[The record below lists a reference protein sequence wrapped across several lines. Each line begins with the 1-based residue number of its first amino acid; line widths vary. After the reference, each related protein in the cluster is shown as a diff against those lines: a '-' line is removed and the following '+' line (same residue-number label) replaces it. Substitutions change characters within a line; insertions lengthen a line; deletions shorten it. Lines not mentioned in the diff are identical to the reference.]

1 MFRPALRSLTLL
13 TPCLAVP
20 AAAQDAAPAAAAS
33 APAAASPAAAAP
45 SPPVSAAPAVTSRD
59 AEQDARIE
67 ALTSDITRLKESM
80 VIPETEAM
88 RSRFGLGPAASKVY
102 GRPVG
107 LSLGG
112 YGEFYLGHALGDDE
126 TRKAHSGDIYRF
138 ITYVGYKFSEKIVM
152 NTEIEFEHATTGTN
166 PANDESGSVSVE
178 FSYLDFLISPYLN
191 LRAGLL
197 LMPVGL
203 TNEMHEPI
211 TYRGN
216 IRPTLE
222 RQIIPTTWREAGIG
236 LHGETEFGLSYKAYL
251 VSGLSAAGFGDTGV
265 RGGRQSGNH
274 FVWEDKAFVL
284 RADYGWDD
292 KLLIGGSFYMG
303 GADQD
308 PTGDAEVKHTLFEG
322 HALARFGGA
331 EVRAVF
337 ARGATE
343 GAAEAVPEAT
353 QGFYVEGMYDIM
365 PHLSAGTTMGLRPFL
380 RLEKLN
386 LNEKM
391 ADGVEAAEKHDIAK
405 ITGGVEFL
413 PVSDVVIKAEYD
425 RQTTAD
431 SDADPVQ
438 EIRLGAGFVF

>member
-1 MFRPALRSLTLL
+1 MPRRSLHRLALL
-13 TPCLAVP
+13 MPCVASV
-20 AAAQDAAPAAAAS
+20 ASAQDGSPAVAPGSTPAAAS
-33 APAAASPAAAAP
+33 A
-45 SPPVSAAPAVTSRD
+45 APATPPADRD

-126 TRKAHSGDIYRF
+126 TRKPHSGDVYRF
-138 ITYVGYKFSEKIVM
+138 ITYVGYKFAEKVVM
-152 NTEIEFEHATTGTN
+152 NTEIEFEHATTSAN
-166 PANDESGSVSVE
+166 PQNDEAGSVSVE

-191 LRAGLL
+191 VRAGLM

-203 TNEMHEPI
+203 TNEMHEPT

-216 IRPTLE
+216 FRPTLE
-222 RQIIPTTWREAGIG
+222 RQVIPTTWREAGVG
-236 LHGETEFGLSYKAYL
+236 VHGETEFGLSYKAYL
-251 VSGLSAAGFGDTGV
+251 VSGLSATGFGDTGV

-274 FVWEDKAFVL
+274 FVWEDKAFVV
-284 RADYGWDD
+284 RADYAYDD
-292 KLLIGGSFYMG
+292 ILLVGGSFYRG

-308 PTGDAEVKHTLFEG
+308 PKGDAEVTHTLFEG
-322 HALARFGGA
+322 HALARLGGA

-337 ARGATE
+337 ARGMTE
-343 GAAEAVPEAT
+343 GAADTVPEAT

-380 RLEKLN
+380 RMEKLN

-391 ADGVEAAEKHDIAK
+391 ADGVTAAEKHDIAK
-405 ITGGVEFL
+405 FTGGVEFL
-413 PVSDVVIKAEYD
+413 PVSDVVIKAEFD

-431 SDADPVQ
+431 GDAEPVQ

>member
-1 MFRPALRSLTLL
+1 MSRLALRRFVLIA
-13 TPCLAVP
+13 PCAVT
-20 AAAQDAAPAAAAS
+20 AAHAQDATPPPAAPAAIAS
-33 APAAASPAAAAP
+33 TPSLPAADAH
-45 SPPVSAAPAVTSRD
+45 RD

-67 ALTSDITRLKESM
+67 ALTSDITRLKEAM

-126 TRKAHSGDIYRF
+126 TRKPHSGDIYRF
-138 ITYVGYKFSEKIVM
+138 ITYVGYKFSEKVVM
-152 NTEIEFEHATTGTN
+152 NTEIEFEHATTSAN
-166 PANDESGSVSVE
+166 PANEETGSVSVE

-191 LRAGLL
+191 LRAGLM

-203 TNEMHEPI
+203 TNEMHEPT

-216 IRPTLE
+216 FRPTLE
-222 RQIIPTTWREAGIG
+222 RQVIPTTWREAGVG

-284 RADYGWDD
+284 RADYSYDD
-292 KLLIGGSFYMG
+292 ILLVGGSFYRG

-308 PTGDAEVKHTLFEG
+308 PTSTAEVTHTLFEG

-337 ARGATE
+337 ARGMTD
-343 GAAEAVPEAT
+343 GAADTVPEAT

-365 PHLSAGTTMGLRPFL
+365 PHVSAGSTMALRPFV
-380 RLEKLN
+380 RMEKLN

-391 ADGVEAAEKHDIAK
+391 ADGVDAAEKQDISK

-431 SDADPVQ
+431 DDADPVQ